1 MDDMS
6 VQSDRSWRRWLV
18 VESHVVRLPDGSAV
32 TLVAKPAGYP
42 VVESL
47 GRMALPPSID
57 LLYDIG
63 RYLRYRIGYRGAWA
77 IHVLAGDLSRGG
89 LRDADELRTLPALN
103 RKSAKELV
111 QQVGHLLRSR
121 GLGAL
126 ADIA

>member
-6 VQSDRSWRRWLV
+6 VESDRSWRRWLV
-18 VESHVVRLPDGSAV
+18 VERHVVRLPDRSAV

-57 LLYDIG
+57 LLYDLG
-63 RYLRYRIGYRGAWA
+63 RYLRYRIGYRGAWV
-77 IHVLAGDLSRGG
+77 IHVLAGDLSGGG
-89 LRDADELRTLPALN
+89 LRDADEVRTLSAQS
-103 RKSAKELV
+103 REKAKERV
-111 QQVGHLLRSR
+111 QQVGHLLQSR